1 MVGSDRFRRSRVRW
15 LPSLALLG
23 FALAFP
29 SESDAQLLGHPITG
43 GIGNTV
49 TGAVDRTVDP
59 NFGKIS
65 NNLDDKL
72 SARALSRVT
81 QTTDP
86 LLDRVTKL
94 PLQPTPKEAPVEDN
108 WRAVDHEWVALL
120 KPEQVPGLTRAG
132 LQILSARTLATSR
145 LVLVRVL
152 VTDRDNNPASAE
164 ALLKSLGA
172 TAADR
177 NHIYGAQ
184 LRADPARAP
193 APSRNAG
200 PIKNALI
207 GLIDTSLNR
216 KHPALKSARI
226 VERDFVESTRPRPT
240 AHGTGIASLLVGA
253 EKSHEGLLYG
263 GRLIAASVFY
273 QGESGATGATT
284 ASLVAA
290 LDWLTAQKVR
300 VINMSLAGPP
310 NEVLH
315 AVVDDLW
322 ARGVV
327 IVAAVGND
335 GPAARPLYPAGYDA
349 VIGVTAVD
357 TQRQIYRWANQGPQV
372 KFAAWGVGEKVAEGN
387 GGYAEESGTSFAA
400 PIVAARLAGLIAKGG
415 VAGPAAVQVLIR
427 LAEDLGAP
435 GRDDIFGYGLIKP
448 DL

>member
-1 MVGSDRFRRSRVRW
+1 MLGSDRPQRSRVRW
-15 LPSLALLG
+15 ACSLAFLG
-23 FALAFP
+23 LVLAFP
-29 SESDAQLLGHPITG
+29 SAADAQLLGHPITG
-43 GIGNTV
+43 GLGNTV
-49 TGAVDRTVDP
+49 NGAVDRTTDP
-59 NFGKIS
+59 DSGIIS
-65 NNLDDKL
+65 NGLDDKL

-94 PLQPTPKEAPVEDN
+94 PVRPTPREAPVEDN

-120 KPEQVPGLTRAG
+120 KPGQVPGLARAG
-132 LQILSARTLATSR
+132 VQILSARTLATSR

-177 NHIYGAQ
+177 NHIYDARLGP
-184 LRADPARAP
+184 DPAP
-193 APSRNAG
+193 APAPNRRAG
-200 PIKNALI
+200 PAKNALI

-216 KHPALKSARI
+216 KHPALKRARI

-273 QGESGATGATT
+273 QSDSGATGATT

-300 VINMSLAGPP
+300 VINMKF
-310 NEVLH
+310 
-315 AVVDDLW
+315 
-322 ARGVV
+322 R
-327 IVAAVGND
+327 
-335 GPAARPLYPAGYDA
+335 R
-349 VIGVTAVD
+349 TA
-357 TQRQIYRWANQGPQV
+357 Q
-372 KFAAWGVGEKVAEGN
+372 
-387 GGYAEESGTSFAA
+387 
-400 PIVAARLAGLIAKGG
+400 
-415 VAGPAAVQVLIR
+415 
-427 LAEDLGAP
+427 
-435 GRDDIFGYGLIKP
+435 
-448 DL
+448 